1 MTTTDL
7 RKIGLK
13 RGNDVSENLAPKF
26 PSESRA
32 TSLTPLPLFPQEI
45 APMVQ
50 IIGLTGH
57 EWFLTLFLPS
67 EN

>member
-32 TSLTPLPLFPQEI
+32 TSLTPLPLFPQEVP
-45 APMVQ
+45 AE
-50 IIGLTGH
+50 LKLREDTDTGKRS
-57 EWFLTLFLPS
+57 FNIS
-67 EN
+67 GCSR